1 MARKRAPSA
10 LKSLRPDESCAV
22 LDALLKAHPDLVVEA
37 ERLAASILDD
47 TTWESVA
54 EDVEY
59 ALRSLPLE
67 ALSDRAG
74 YHPSEAHR
82 VAVPGPCYVY
92 GLARREVVAPCPVT
106 QQP

>member
-67 ALSDRAG
+67 ALSQRPSG
-74 YHPSEAHR
+74 LPPQPWLLHP
-82 VAVPGPCYVY
+82 
-92 GLARREVVAPCPVT
+92 RRRSRR
-106 QQP
+106 